1 MARSKEEK
9 RRRRAE
15 AAGQYPKP
23 RGRAPKGANEIPM
36 EWDKQSGGWKEACVS
51 TICTVEEPGT
61 TVFAVSWK
69 PPLVFEQP
77 SADSSSGWSID
88 PLLPGALHSHEQCT
102 PGGSRAHTFR
112 HTSPGG
118 TTRTDQYISPAAGR
132 ATGDERCAWR
142 LRIVRSRREARGLVA
157 RYWTQCSKCHRKQ
170 HIMPDGRMFPHSLRE
185 TVPSKERALYK
196 SEHRQSSDVWRCPG
210 SHEYHGPECS

>member
-1 MARSKEEK
+1 MFSPRCLCVCQAESTLTISNTFCEKMLKKQEEK
-9 RRRRAE
+9 ID
-15 AAGQYPKP
+15 
-23 RGRAPKGANEIPM
+23 N
-36 EWDKQSGGWKEACVS
+36 
-51 TICTVEEPGT
+51 TV
-61 TVFAVSWK
+61 
-69 PPLVFEQP
+69 
-77 SADSSSGWSID
+77 
-88 PLLPGALHSHEQCT
+88 
-102 PGGSRAHTFR
+102 AHTFK

-118 TTRTDQYISPAAGR
+118 TTRTDQYILPAAGR

-210 SHEYHGPECS
+210 SHEYHGHECS

>member
-15 AAGQYPKP
+15 AAGPYPKP

-36 EWDKQSGGWKEACVS
+36 EWDQQNGGWKEAPCVS
-51 TICTVEEPGT
+51 TTCTVEPGT
-61 TVFAVSWK
+61 VAVVWK
-69 PPLVFEQP
+69 PPLIFERP
-77 SADSSSGWSID
+77 NADDSSGWSVD
-88 PLLPGALHSHEQCT
+88 PLLPGMLHSHEQCT
-102 PGGSRAHTFR
+102 PGGSRAHTFK

-118 TTRTDQYISPAAGR
+118 TTRTDQYTSPAASR

-142 LRIVRSRREARGLVA
+142 LRIARSRRDARGLVA
-157 RYWTQCSKCHRKQ
+157 RYWTQCSHCHRKQ

-185 TVPSKERALYK
+185 TVPSNQRARYK
-196 SEHRQSSDVWRCPG
+196 SEHGESDVWRCPG
-210 SHEYHGPECS
+210 SYEYHGPE